1 MSTAWRWL
9 SRLLM
14 ALLVP
19 LVLLAAIWTYGRL
32 TSPTPAQREAVA
44 LMTARPAP
52 PAGDNGFAMLMALPE
67 APEAGAP
74 PMPVCGDEVS
84 CIAVIESAP
93 EQASAAIAARRDWL
107 ESGALALRAP
117 AFRDLRTEATVADSL
132 PPYLAMSQAR
142 VLRSFDFAAG
152 QTTEALAAACE
163 DALGSVRRAS
173 SPDVLIDGMLG
184 TAIFRQY
191 AALIADMRQRTPA
204 DPLPNACLALVVP
217 PDPAAEGT
225 LCPALRGEWSW
236 LTRVMADMNAQVPSE
251 APAWSL
257 PLLHDPEWLLARSA
271 ERFAPHCAA
280 AAADAAR
287 ADRVTEFALI
297 EPRWVDRVAQ
307 PVSVILDQIA
317 APAYTDYAERQLDF
331 VAQRRLLAAFLQ
343 MDAMDVA
350 LAPAQRFEAL
360 PETLRAGPRPLR
372 FDAST
377 GRLSVPLRG
386 RNGGKDGGEAALL
399 VATPLPAP

>member
-1 MSTAWRWL
+1 MSTVWRWL

-19 LVLLAAIWTYGRL
+19 VVLLAAIWSYGRL

-52 PAGDNGFAMLMALPE
+52 PAGDNGFVMLMALPE
-67 APEAGAP
+67 APDDGAP

-84 CIAVIESAP
+84 CIDVIEAAP

-132 PPYLAMSQAR
+132 PPYLAMSQTR
-142 VLRSFDFAAG
+142 VLRAFDFATG
-152 QTTEALAAACE
+152 QTTAALAAACE
-163 DALGSVRRAS
+163 DALGSVRRAAD
-173 SPDVLIDGMLG
+173 PDVLIDGMLG
-184 TAIFRQY
+184 IAILRQH
-191 AALIADMRQRTPA
+191 AALIAEMRRRAPA
-204 DPLPNACLALVVP
+204 DPLPTACLALANP

-225 LCPALRGEWSW
+225 LWPALRGEWSW

-257 PLLHDPEWLLARSA
+257 PVLHDPEWLLARTA
-271 ERFAPHCAA
+271 ERFAPHCGA

-307 PVSVILDQIA
+307 PVSVILDQVA
-317 APAYTDYAERQLDF
+317 SPAYTDYAERQLDF

-343 MDAMDVA
+343 MDAMDAA
-350 LAPAQRFEAL
+350 LTPAQRFEAL

-372 FDAST
+372 FNASM

-386 RNGGKDGGEAALL
+386 RNGGKDGGEAVFL
-399 VATPLPAP
+399 VATPPPAP

>member
-1 MSTAWRWL
+1 MSTVWRWL

-19 LVLLAAIWTYGRL
+19 VVLLAAIWSYGRL

-52 PAGDNGFAMLMALPE
+52 PAGDNGFVMLMALPE
-67 APEAGAP
+67 APDDGAP

-84 CIAVIESAP
+84 CIDVIEAAP

-132 PPYLAMSQAR
+132 PPYLAMSQTR
-142 VLRSFDFAAG
+142 VLRAFDFATG
-152 QTTEALAAACE
+152 QTTAALAAACE
-163 DALGSVRRAS
+163 DALGSVRRAAD
-173 SPDVLIDGMLG
+173 PDVLIDGMLG
-184 TAIFRQY
+184 IAILRQH
-191 AALIADMRQRTPA
+191 AALIAEMRRRAPA
-204 DPLPNACLALVVP
+204 DPLPTACLALANP

-257 PLLHDPEWLLARSA
+257 PVLHDPEWLLARTA
-271 ERFAPHCAA
+271 ERFAPHCGA

-307 PVSVILDQIA
+307 PVSVILDQVA
-317 APAYTDYAERQLDF
+317 SPAYTDYAERQLDF

-343 MDAMDVA
+343 MDAMDAA
-350 LAPAQRFEAL
+350 LTPAQRFEAL

-372 FDAST
+372 FNASM

-386 RNGGKDGGEAALL
+386 RNGGKDGGEAVFL
-399 VATPLPAP
+399 VATPPPAP